1 MPPAQEVEQHD
12 PTRGQLRYDAV
23 IQMLVVRE
31 PVERL
36 DRGLL
41 AEVVSRVRAVWTA
54 LDLDLSVPA

>member
-1 MPPAQEVEQHD
+1 MPPAQEVEQHH
-12 PTRGQLRYDAV
+12 PTRGQLGYDAV
-23 IQMLVVRE
+23 IQMFVVRE